1 MGFLFRGGDSD
12 ESGGRTFTDIANEA
26 YSSNTLGNSGL
37 SFDVSEF
44 KAKKEVRA
52 LSFREI
58 M

>member
-44 KAKKEVRA
+44 KAKKEVRVFFI
-52 LSFREI
+52 S
-58 M
+58 